1 MLVLAGVCGLLQE
14 QNIGLAKI
22 LFGVVG
28 LPCSLLMVM
37 ITVGGM
43 CLADGGMVSLRHPS
57 LTLSFLSP

>member
-1 MLVLAGVCGLLQE
+1 MCEQE

-37 ITVGGM
+37 ITV
-43 CLADGGMVSLRHPS
+43 SS
-57 LTLSFLSP
+57 NQ